1 MSDAVARKL
10 YESGQSVRPAWSQLG
25 DVTRSVWLEYAARYI
40 AGIKD
45 WWAAPHES
53 IPHLR
58 GSEAINR
65 NGVIMELDTNKVAD
79 QLDEVAALL
88 IALSGTFRAAG
99 GGGATAGG
107 KSTAGG
113 KPAGKPPAK
122 VAAGADEGAA
132 ELTEDDVREALKEL
146 VAAKGKDVMV
156 SALESVG
163 AAKLGDVDESQYQEL
178 MDKIEELKAEEEA
191 EPTKPAKKVAAK
203 KAAKKAGLTL
213 EDVTAAASALI
224 DADKPA
230 YMKLM
235 KKLGKPSDMDEANYA
250 AAIAAYEA
258 AMPDNDDEEA
268 LL

>member
-1 MSDAVARKL
+1 
-10 YESGQSVRPAWSQLG
+10 
-25 DVTRSVWLEYAARYI
+25 
-40 AGIKD
+40 
-45 WWAAPHES
+45 
-53 IPHLR
+53 
-58 GSEAINR
+58 
-65 NGVIMELDTNKVAD
+65 MELDMNKVAD
-79 QLDEVAALL
+79 QLDELAQVV

-99 GGGATAGG
+99 GGGGTASG
-107 KSTAGG
+107 KGKTGG

-122 VAAGADEGAA
+122 VAAGAAEEGA
-132 ELTEDDVREALKEL
+132 ELTEDDVREKLKEL

-163 AAKLGDVDESQYQEL
+163 AAKLGDVDESQYAEL
-178 MDKIEELKAEEEA
+178 VEKIDELIAEEET
-191 EPTKPAKKVAAK
+191 EPEPAKPAKKVAAK
-203 KAAKKAGLTL
+203 KTAKKAGPTL
-213 EDVTAAASALI
+213 EEVTAAASALI

-258 AMPDNDDEEA
+258 AMPDTDGDDA